1 MKNVFFRKAMS
12 LFTVFALVAMYGG
25 YGATTAF
32 ATEDTTPVVETVETA
47 PEESVETE
55 EATPEPVV
63 EESTETTETEEEPA
77 GEVLGEVKEETPS
90 FAEEPS
96 VKIAVEEEGACTVT
110 TTTVVSD
117 TTHMVQETG
126 NPAVGAWEHSNW
138 ADISGADWIWESYQV
153 VNPLVFRTIVL
164 EKDFNVSGVVTEATL
179 EIAADNYFTFDLNG
193 SEVLSKT
200 ESNDT
205 PPGFVGQNFK
215 NTYTA
220 DATSMVVNGENTIE
234 LEVTNRASS
243 MNSVTL
249 NPAGVVYKLTV
260 VSEDCG
266 DEEETATVHAT
277 KIVCDSEAD
286 LPNWG
291 AGNVMSE
298 ITADTA
304 ANFLEEKGDACH
316 TEDWTF
322 EWSMDG
328 VGNPGDNG
336 NMGGEG
342 WNAFADTTD
351 ISTGRIWFREQ
362 MQDGYI
368 FFTGENTTENVSAEI
383 YCGSDVLHYDNWEY
397 IDAVDGGEYYCVAFN
412 APVEVP
418 FVCNPEINLIENGS
432 FENPDISTGT
442 YEIVKDL
449 NEDVTSVLA
458 WLVSWVTP
466 EDGGR
471 LGLEVQDHVAGN
483 PALGAG
489 DQFAELDGDHPTA
502 ISQDVETVAGEPY
515 TLTFMYSPRQGRNA
529 ADNMIE
535 VQKDGAVLGDVL
547 AADGTAN
554 SDTAWA
560 TYTRTFIADDSSTT
574 ISFVDTGTDTSF
586 GGYLDEVR
594 LSCGTPVVD
603 DEESTITVTKI
614 VVGNDA
620 FDSSDFP
627 LYVGETQVVSG
638 IASAFE
644 AGTYTIYES
653 SNIDFTPTF
662 SGACV
667 ADESNESRITLIADF
682 QAKKTA
688 LENAIASSPE
698 DVEGNATKAAAIE
711 DIDVKITAIQSALTA
726 TLDLSEGEDAECVIT
741 NTYTPIVIDD
751 FPQCSDGEDN
761 GDEEDS
767 LADELDPGCHTDGDP
782 TDEDEINSYDP
793 LDDDETNTTEEVVY
807 ACSDDADNDEDGLT
821 DANDP
826 GCHSDGDATDED
838 DTYVPTDND
847 ETNDTPSNTNGGGG
861 GSSGSRRGGGSV
873 LGEVLGATTSCGLY
887 LNEYIIKGSTK
898 NNIAE
903 VTKLQTFLNNY
914 MNAGLTVNGV
924 YDAATIAALN
934 AFQLKEW
941 MLVLRPWGI
950 TAPTGNTYQ
959 STKHRI
965 NHIMCPELGL
975 VLPAPLVPLTPAM
988 KL

>member
-1 MKNVFFRKAMS
+1 MKNVFFRKVMS

-25 YGATTAF
+25 YGTTQVF
-32 ATEDTTPVVETVETA
+32 ANEDVPVVETTTEETPVEVV
-47 PEESVETE
+47 EENQEEQVEEVVEEETVPETE
-55 EATPEPVV
+55 ET
-63 EESTETTETEEEPA
+63 TTEEQG
-77 GEVLGEVKEETPS
+77 GEVLGEETKELPVV
-90 FAEEPS
+90 EEQR
-96 VKIAVEEEGACTVT
+96 VQTVVEEGACSVIT
-110 TTTVVSD
+110 TTIVSD
-117 TTHMVQETG
+117 TSNIVQETG
-126 NPAVGAWEHSNW
+126 NPAVKAWEHPNW

-153 VNPLVFRTIVL
+153 ANPLVFRTV
-164 EKDFNVSGVVTEATL
+164 DFTKEFTIDGTVTEATL

-193 SEVLSKT
+193 NEVLSRT
-200 ESNDT
+200 ESDDT
-205 PPGFVGQNFK
+205 SGSVGYNFQS
-215 NTYTA
+215 TYSA
-220 DATSMVVNGENTIE
+220 DAMGMITSGENTID

-291 AGNVMSE
+291 AGNVVGS
-298 ITADTA
+298 INSATASL
-304 ANFLEEKGDACH
+304 FLDEHEESCH
-316 TEDWTF
+316 EEDWTF
-322 EWSMDG
+322 EWSLDG

-336 NMGGEG
+336 QMGGEG
-342 WNAFADTTD
+342 WNAFTDTTD
-351 ISTGRIWFREQ
+351 IPTGRIWFREQ

-368 FFTGENTTENVSAEI
+368 FFTGANTTETVSAEI
-383 YCGSDVLHYDNWEY
+383 YCGSDVLNYDNWEY

-418 FVCNPEINLIENGS
+418 YVCDPEINLIENGS

-458 WLVSWVTP
+458 WLVAWTTP

-483 PALGAG
+483 PAVGAG

-627 LYVGETQVVSG
+627 LYVNETSVVSG
-638 IASAFE
+638 IASEFE
-644 AGTYTIYES
+644 PGTYTVYES
-653 SNIDFTPTF
+653 SNADFIPTF

-667 ADESNESRITLIADF
+667 ADESNESRIALIEDF

-688 LENAIASSPE
+688 LENAIAASPE
-698 DVEGNATKAAAIE
+698 DVEGNQIKTDMIFDINEKIVALQNSLSATI
-711 DIDVKITAIQSALTA
+711 
-726 TLDLSEGEDAECVIT
+726 DLSEGEDAECVIT
-741 NTYTPIVIDD
+741 NTYTPVVVDD

-761 GDEEDS
+761 DEDGLS
-767 LADELDPGCHTDGDP
+767 DELDPGCHTDGDP
-782 TDEDEINSYDP
+782 TDEDEVDSYDP
-793 LDDDETNTTEEVVY
+793 EDDDETNTTEEVVY

-847 ETNDTPSNTNGGGG
+847 ETNDTSSNTNGGG
-861 GSSGSRRGGGSV
+861 GSSGSRGGGGSV
-873 LGEVLGATTSCGLY
+873 LGEVLGASTSCGIY

-898 NNIAE
+898 NNPAE
-903 VTKLQTFLNNY
+903 IMKLQTFLNNY
-914 MNAGLTVNGV
+914 MNTGLTVSGV

-941 MLVLRPWGI
+941 LLVLRPWGI
-950 TAPTGNTYQ
+950 TAPTGNTYLTTQ
-959 STKHRI
+959 LRI
-965 NHIMCPELGL
+965 NNIMCPELNL
-975 VLPAPLVPLTPAM
+975 SVFPPLHTIPAAM